1 MTENAELCSG
11 PSSQEGQIQHLEEV
25 NRWILDS
32 LEMVTSLGD
41 FQSSINHDQDS
52 AKILSAVCSQLN
64 RLMPFNTTA
73 FLLVDDSDL
82 DFVLSDCQPASDQ
95 QQIQKEIDLQIASG
109 TFAWALTQ
117 NRAVLVPSKRFGH
130 ALVFHVLAT
139 RSRVVGMFV
148 GRLAIDER
156 HITEA
161 SKSLLSILMLNT
173 SYAVESAA
181 LYQKIQEHNRN
192 LEETVQ
198 SRTHELQKARQQAEA
213 ANIAKSQF
221 LANMSHEIR
230 TPMNGIIGMTD
241 LTLDTELSPEQREN
255 LELVKAS
262 ADSLLTLI
270 NDILDSSKIEAG
282 KLELD
287 PVGFHLEKSLGDILR
302 SMANCAHQKGLELVC
317 HIRPDVPQ
325 FLVGDPGRLRQIIV
339 NLLSNAIKFT
349 EQGEVML
356 EVEVADWKD
365 PGVHPIENRRST
377 RQSSES
383 RLVHFSVRDTG
394 IGIPV
399 ESQRVI
405 FDPFTQAD
413 GSTTRKYGGTGL
425 GLSISKQ
432 LAEMMGGRIWVE
444 SEISRGS
451 TFHFTARFGLQE
463 GPATTHSLVKLVDL
477 RGLRALVVDDNATS
491 RRILKQVLGHWE
503 MKTTEVGGSLAA
515 LATLKQARNA
525 SQRFDLI
532 LLDVNMPEM
541 DGFQL
546 AEEIRRTPELP
557 GPAIIMLTS
566 SGQRGDAARCRELGI
581 TAYLMKPVQQC
592 ELQET
597 VMTVLSRRLHQ
608 SDPTSAPP
616 LVTRHSLREN
626 RPEPESSALG
636 PDECLNVLLAEDNA
650 VNQKLAVRMLEKR
663 GHRVKLADNG
673 MAALAALEAERFDVV
688 LMDVQMPEMDG
699 LEATVAI
706 RRREQ
711 DQSIHVPII
720 AMTAHNMKG
729 DRDRC
734 LQAGMDGYI
743 SKPINAKELFE
754 TLEKACH
761 PSVQQPAL
769 RRPT

>member
-1 MTENAELCSG
+1 MTENTDS
-11 PSSQEGQIQHLEEV
+11 PSTQSSQEARIQHLQEV

-41 FQSSINHDQDS
+41 FQSSVNHEQDCG
-52 AKILSAVCSQLN
+52 KILGATRSHLS
-64 RLMPFNTTA
+64 RLVPFFTTV
-73 FLLVDDSDL
+73 FLLVDDADL
-82 DFVLSDCQPASDQ
+82 DFVLTDCEPASDH
-95 QQIQKEIDLQIASG
+95 QQIQREIDLQISGG

-117 NRAVLVPSKRFGH
+117 NRVVLVPAKQFGH
-130 ALVFHVLAT
+130 TLVFHVLAT

-161 SKSLLSILMLNT
+161 SKSLLSVLMLNT
-173 SYAVESAA
+173 AYAIESAA
-181 LYQKIQEHNRN
+181 LYQRIQEHNRN
-192 LEETVQ
+192 LEATVQ
-198 SRTHELQKARQQAEA
+198 ARTHELQKARQQAEA

-241 LTLDTELSPEQREN
+241 LTLDTELNSEQREY
-255 LELVKAS
+255 LEMVKVS

-287 PVGFHLEKSLGDILR
+287 PIGFHLEKSLGDILR
-302 SMANCAHQKGLELVC
+302 SMASCAHQKGLELVC
-317 HIRPDVPQ
+317 HVHADVPQ

-356 EVEVADWKD
+356 EVELADRNG
-365 PGVHPIENRRST
+365 PPVHST
-377 RQSSES
+377 GTETPSTTEQVQSY
-383 RLVHFSVRDTG
+383 LIHFSVRDTG
-394 IGIPV
+394 IGIPP
-399 ESQRVI
+399 ETQKLI

-413 GSTTRKYGGTGL
+413 SSTTRKYGGTGL

-444 SEISRGS
+444 SEVGKGS
-451 TFHFTARFGLQE
+451 TFHFTARLNSQTNPVSTCTPVQSVE
-463 GPATTHSLVKLVDL
+463 L
-477 RGLRALVVDDNATS
+477 RGLRALVVDDNATN
-491 RRILKQVLGHWE
+491 RRILEQVLAHWE
-503 MKTTEVGGSLAA
+503 MKTTIASGSLAA
-515 LATLKQARNA
+515 LASLKQSREVNA
-525 SQRFDLI
+525 PFEVI
-532 LLDVNMPEM
+532 LLDVNMPEI

-546 AEEIRRTPELP
+546 AEEIRRTPAVDRPL
-557 GPAIIMLTS
+557 IIMLTS
-566 SGQRGDAARCRELGI
+566 SGQRGDAARCRELGVA
-581 TAYLMKPVQQC
+581 AYLTKPVQQS
-592 ELQET
+592 ELHET
-597 VMTVLSRRLHQ
+597 LTTVLARRWFLREEISQDTH
-608 SDPTSAPP
+608 
-616 LVTRHSLREN
+616 LITRHSLRESHPD
-626 RPEPESSALG
+626 PEASVLEA
-636 PDECLNVLLAEDNA
+636 DERLNVLVAEDNL

-663 GHRVKLADNG
+663 GHRVKVIDSGL
-673 MAALAALEAERFDVV
+673 AALEALEAERFDVV

-699 LEATVAI
+699 LEATIKI
-706 RRREQ
+706 RKKER
-711 DQSIHVPII
+711 DHGTHVPII

-754 TLEKACH
+754 ALERLRYAL
-761 PSVQQPAL
+761 PQQSA
-769 RRPT
+769 

>member
-1 MTENAELCSG
+1 MTENAEIPGTL
-11 PSSQEGQIQHLEEV
+11 SSQEGHIQHLEEV

-41 FQSSINHDQDS
+41 FQSSADHDQDS

-64 RLMPFNTTA
+64 RLMAFSTTA
-73 FLLVDDSDL
+73 FLLVDDTDL
-82 DFVLSDCQPASDQ
+82 DFVVTDCQPASDQ
-95 QQIQKEIDLQIASG
+95 QQIQKEIDLQIAGG

-117 NRAVLVPSKRFGH
+117 NRLVLVPAKQFGH
-130 ALVFHVLAT
+130 TLVFHVLAT

-156 HITEA
+156 HVTEA
-161 SKSLLSILMLNT
+161 SKSLFSILMLNT

-241 LTLDTELSPEQREN
+241 LTLDTELAPEQREY
-255 LELVKAS
+255 LEMVKAS

-317 HIRPDVPQ
+317 HIHSDVPQ
-325 FLVGDPGRLRQIIV
+325 YLVGDPGRLRQIIV

-356 EVEVADWKD
+356 EVEFANLND
-365 PGVHPIENRRST
+365 PAVHPIENRRPS
-377 RQSSES
+377 RQNSEAH
-383 RLVHFSVRDTG
+383 LIHFLVRDTG
-394 IGIPV
+394 IGIPAAT
-399 ESQRVI
+399 QRLI

-444 SEISRGS
+444 SEVAKGS
-451 TFHFTARFGLQE
+451 TFHFTARFGLQDN
-463 GPATTHSLVKLVDL
+463 PAMTPPPAQLVDL
-477 RGLRALVVDDNATS
+477 RGLRALVVDDNATN
-491 RRILKQVLGHWE
+491 RRILKQVLNHWE
-503 MKTTEVGGSLAA
+503 MKATVVNGSLAA
-515 LATLKQARNA
+515 LATLKQASNA
-525 SQRFDLI
+525 GELFDLI

-546 AEEIRRTPELP
+546 AEEIRQIPELA
-557 GPAIIMLTS
+557 GPAMIMLTS
-566 SGQRGDAARCRELGI
+566 SGQRGDATRCRELGV
-581 TAYLMKPVQQC
+581 TAYLTKPVQQC

-597 VMTVLSRRLHQ
+597 IMTVLPRRLHQ
-608 SDPTSAPP
+608 RHKDSPPPP

-626 RPEPESSALG
+626 RPEPEASTLR
-636 PDECLNVLLAEDNA
+636 PDECLCVLLAEDNA

-663 GHRVKLADNG
+663 GHRVRLADNG
-673 MAALAALEAERFDVV
+673 LAALAALETGQFDVI

-699 LEATVAI
+699 LEATAAI
-706 RRREQ
+706 RQREQ
-711 DQSIHVPII
+711 ERGTHVPII

-743 SKPINAKELFE
+743 SKPISAKELFE
-754 TLEKACH
+754 ALEKVRLPWA
-761 PSVQQPAL
+761 QQPA
-769 RRPT
+769 